1 MAVDTPRRNMVNRL
15 LVWAFGSPRLQRQVT
30 RGARVVVGVRR
41 GLQQELANSG
51 YRVRVY
57 IPHPYLTRRM
67 AERPANL
74 LFFQRALASR

>member
-30 RGARVVVGVRR
+30 RGARVVVDV
-41 GLQQELANSG
+41 LQQELANSG

-57 IPHPYLTRRM
+57 IPYPYLTRRM

>member
-30 RGARVVVGVRR
+30 RGARVVVDV
-41 GLQQELANSG
+41 LQQELANSG

-57 IPHPYLTRRM
+57 IPYPYLTRRM

-74 LFFQRALASR
+74 LFFLRALAGR